1 MSELAEVTAC
11 EDLAARWDHALAGV
25 VRGAWRAEEC
35 ADLTARVLAARDR
48 WTADFDGEQFTLG
61 RAFYTHL
68 ETGRAGE
75 YFAAVREAD
84 ALVERVLPG
93 AQARVRALFGRAV
106 GGVARARVG
115 FCGPGVHVFPA
126 GSKVARAGGVAH
138 WDVEGIAPLHLAR
151 RRRAASLVL
160 MLQPGEG
167 SADLTLWHATWDG
180 RDEPTRRALAA
191 PREVL
196 RYGAGDLAVFSS
208 YRLHRIEAFDGAADR
223 VSLTVHG
230 VEVDPG
236 VWETWF

>member
-1 MSELAEVTAC
+1 VSGLAEGTAC
-11 EDLAARWDHALAGV
+11 EDLAARWEASLAGV

-35 ADLTARVLAARDR
+35 AELTARVLAARDQ
-48 WTADFDGEQFTLG
+48 WTADFGGEQFTLG

-75 YFAAVREAD
+75 YFAAVRGAD

-93 AQARVRALFGRAV
+93 VQARVRADFGRAV
-106 GGVARARVG
+106 GGVARARLG

-151 RRRAASLVL
+151 PCRAASLVL

-167 SADLTLWHATWDG
+167 SADLTLWHETWNG
-180 RDEPTRRALAA
+180 RDEPTRRALSS
-191 PREVL
+191 PRETL
-196 RYGAGDLAVFSS
+196 RYGVGDLAVFSS
-208 YRLHRIEAFDGAADR
+208 YRLHRIEPFGGAADR